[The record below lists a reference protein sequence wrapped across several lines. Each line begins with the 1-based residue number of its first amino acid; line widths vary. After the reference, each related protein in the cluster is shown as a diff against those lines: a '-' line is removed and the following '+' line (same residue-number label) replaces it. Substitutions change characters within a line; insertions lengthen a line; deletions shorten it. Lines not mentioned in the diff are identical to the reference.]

1 MAEKTTKQMLTEL
14 TAHEIARSYHDGEIT
29 AKVRNQLMRAK
40 ARNTIESV
48 LEDDGFAKAIL
59 TQSVKH
65 LQEGWDNYLEA
76 WNQQAEIGT
85 EGGKPFTVGNELK
98 IAGKALWGE
107 TQMVTSALT
116 AIGEVA
122 GAQVE
127 KTALGL
133 GASPGVARV
142 LNIATEW
149 VAVPFFPM
157 GRTVRGLAGVVQKG
171 AKQVAAHGVA
181 KAAASAQKTEA
192 IAKTVIAEGMKAE
205 GAVKP
210 AALLTSEKVS
220 ATAAM
225 EIRPSTVYDR
235 FAEAFQ
241 RFSGEMATVTATQTH
256 EQTMAL
262 AAKLGY
268 TVDDLANLAAH
279 QGLNERQ
286 IAAYLMAIKEPSLEA
301 FRLAQLAKGG
311 DEAAMN
317 AFTSHVTD
325 LFNVMAKFR
334 GAEVTAGRTVEILKE
349 PPPIKKMT
357 DLLLE
362 WSPDQVAAGDLKGAM
377 QTLAEDFSALGENMA
392 EGGKKVTQLVTQ
404 VHGGVWEQAREAYIN
419 LLLPFAAVPSFL
431 GNSIA
436 IGQSLAERAASG
448 VFSLNRKTGVVMSE
462 ADALSKGMFFAM
474 GDAVKVFGQTFKKM
488 TPEQIGRLDYQPGA
502 IPGALGRLIRT
513 PTTLVAGTDN
523 LFKTLSTRGSYYA
536 QAIRE
541 GQQAGLDGAALGR
554 FIERRITIPTKAM
567 QAEASEFALTNT
579 FQNELGGLAKSL
591 KGILQYGPGVLYFP
605 FMKSPIN
612 LVKYGWDRLPGFQL
626 LSTQLYKDIAA
637 GGVKADEAIG
647 RLTIS
652 QLQAMFV
659 WNLAKEGYLTGS
671 GPVDPAVR
679 AVWKTTNEPYSIN
692 TKEGWR
698 PFVNQDPATTPIG
711 IIADMAQISDQLDE
725 MTGQQ
730 MMMAAT
736 YTIMQNMAQKSWWPN
751 FATMVEA
758 LGNVA
763 HGQPAGQQLKR
774 MALAPLTTVATGGP
788 IGTRVKQIL
797 DPVTRDARL
806 WTDMIMA
813 KTPYFSKTMPPVRDA
828 FGDPVTPPQPLVGSW
843 FGVLSPLWPKQRVHT
858 SDWVKETATNLS
870 VKASPL
876 PWSMGGKVEDDWDI
890 NAPRPDDRFGAA
902 LTVEER
908 ETWWQIYRARIR
920 DPKNGLEATY
930 KGNPDFEDAPKPLQ
944 TQLIEDF
951 IAGAKSASAM
961 QTQLVRPDLGKK
973 ILRSQGEAA
982 LSLLPPADR
991 PEASATITESL
1002 DSFDELSAE
1011 ERDNIMRYGVY
1022 GED

>member
-1 MAEKTTKQMLTEL
+1 MAEKTTKQLLTEL
-14 TAHEIARSYHDGEIT
+14 SPDEITSAYRDGEIT
-29 AKVRNQLMRAK
+29 AAVRNRLMRAK
-40 ARNTIESV
+40 ARNTVEGV
-48 LEDDGFAKAIL
+48 LEEDGFAKAIL
-59 TQSVKH
+59 TQTVKH
-65 LQEGWDNYLEA
+65 LQEGWDRYLDA
-76 WNQQAEIGT
+76 WNQQADLGSES
-85 EGGKPFTVGNELK
+85 GKPFTIGNELK

-107 TQMVTSALT
+107 IQMVTAAFT

-122 GAQVE
+122 GTQVE
-127 KTALGL
+127 KTALGI
-133 GASPGVARV
+133 GASPGLARV
-142 LNIATEW
+142 LNIATDIGT
-149 VAVPFFPM
+149 AFIPI
-157 GRTVRGLAGVVQKG
+157 GGTVRGLAGAVQKG
-171 AKQVAAHGVA
+171 AKAVAAKGLA
-181 KAAASAQKTEA
+181 KAAAGAQKTDA

-205 GAVKP
+205 GAMKP
-210 AALLTSEKVS
+210 ATLLTGETVP
-220 ATAAM
+220 TAIM
-225 EIRPSTVYDR
+225 DVRSSTVYDR
-235 FAEAFQ
+235 FAEQFQ
-241 RFSGEMATVTATQTH
+241 RFSSDMAQITATQTH

-262 AAKLGY
+262 ASKLGY
-268 TVDDLANLAAH
+268 TVDDLTNLAAH

-286 IAAYLMAIKEPSLEA
+286 IAAYLMAIDEPSQEA

-311 DEAAMN
+311 DEAALN

-349 PPPIKKMT
+349 PPPIKRMT

-362 WSPDQVAAGDLKGAM
+362 WSPEHVAAGNLKGAM
-377 QTLAEDFSALGENMA
+377 QTLAEDFAALGDDMA
-392 EGGKKVTQLVTQ
+392 TGGQQVKKLVTQ

-436 IGQSLAERAASG
+436 LGQGILERAASG
-448 VFSLNRKTGVVMSE
+448 AFSLNPTKGVVLSE
-462 ADALSKGMFFAM
+462 AEALSKGIFFAM
-474 GDAVKVFGQTFKKM
+474 GDAIKAFGQTFKKM

-502 IPGALGRLIRT
+502 IPGTLGRLIRT
-513 PTTLVAGTDN
+513 PTTLVAGMDN
-523 LFKTLSTRGSYYA
+523 LFKTLSTKGSYYA

-541 GQQAGLDGAALGR
+541 GQQAGLTGTALGK
-554 FIERRITIPTKAM
+554 FIERRMTIPTKAM

-579 FQNELGGLAKSL
+579 FQNELGGLATSL
-591 KGILQYGPGVLYFP
+591 KGLLQTGPGVLYFP

-637 GGVKADEAIG
+637 GGVKADAAIG

-652 QLQAMFV
+652 NLQAMFI

-679 AVWKTTNEPYSIN
+679 AVWKTTHEPYAIN

-736 YTIMQNMAQKSWWPN
+736 YVVMRNMADKSWWPN
-751 FATMVEA
+751 LSTMVEA
-758 LGNVA
+758 LGNVS
-763 HGQPAGQQLKR
+763 HGQPAGQQLKKVV
-774 MALAPLTTVATGGP
+774 LTPLVSVATGGP
-788 IGTRVKQIL
+788 IGTRLKQMF
-797 DPVTRDARL
+797 DPVTRDARS
-806 WTDMIMA
+806 WTDMISA
-813 KTPYFSKTMPPVRDA
+813 RLPYYSKTMPPLRDA
-828 FGDPVTPPQPLVGSW
+828 LGDPVTPPQPIAGPW
-843 FGVLSPLWPKQRVHT
+843 FGVLSPLWPKQRIHT
-858 SDWVKETATNLS
+858 SDWVKETAEKLG
-870 VKASPL
+870 VKALPL
-876 PWSMGGKVEDDWDI
+876 PWTMGGKVDDDWDI
-890 NAPRPDDRFGAA
+890 TAPRPDDRFGTQ

-908 ETWWQIYRARIR
+908 ETWWQLYRARIR
-920 DPKNGLEATY
+920 DPKYGLEASY
-930 KGNPDFEDAPKPLQ
+930 RGNPDFEQAPKPLQ

-951 IAGAKSASAM
+951 LSGAKSAAAM

-982 LSLLPPADR
+982 LSLLPTEDR
-991 PEASATITESL
+991 PEAASTLTESL
-1002 DSFDELSAE
+1002 DAFDELSIE
-1011 ERDNIMRYGVY
+1011 ERENIMRYGVY